1 MNQTFHFDFN
11 HLGKSQDQQMFF
23 KVRGSLYPL
32 LPHNSSTLA
41 EAAKTNKAAA
51 MLLKSKPE
59 ALTHFAQIGT
69 EHFFKDRLTRIQVV
83 GYADDEDPENYL
95 PPLYHVAYVPH
106 IDDYISYFSRL
117 TKKTGL
123 FAPPSLHAYGLTA
136 MPDDDP
142 WQHLIDQYNLQGP
155 VDVANFIAGQHP
167 MTMSNKPQTHL
178 AMLHEHI
185 FPTFKTDPDSIAQ
198 CNNIIFL
205 AQTIKAQGQ
214 PGANSGFARVR
225 QSTDSHGNKMT
236 FGYDLDKRKVGDAVL
251 IYDLTKET
259 NSSAS
264 AAAAKPVQTSR
275 NDPQFKN
282 QTWSVNQGQSSYD
295 IANQEAAGNNAKI
308 RGLAAAAAGS
318 SYSVSPNTST
328 HGVSVDQGSISFD
341 DSNNFSI
348 NANNNFLRIVGAYVE
363 FFSDAEMKNSINLD
377 TLSGFTWPENMPS
390 AFRDTFESSSKKYL
404 KMISSVNT
412 ILGIPMPTSP
422 TTLKFPWPG
431 QAQGA
436 RLQFGGVG
444 TWNYDK
450 NIVWPGFI
458 ETGIFDFGI
467 PVFMMASQAMIT
479 DTQWYKEFIE
489 DSDKVWSAIAL
500 AFSAGSVAFGVDAA
514 FIQGL
519 TTALFTFGDIIA
531 GILVSKA
538 LAALSAKILERV
550 AASEMAESV
559 PFVGWVLRIAS
570 VALDGVEI
578 AVSLGEVLSSPAVIE
593 VEVKRQMTFDFNL
606 HPDPAHGE
614 AGKPET
620 AIWPAVADHYRI
632 LVNYQNGT
640 GFEAKG
646 QVPLTKQGGSSNSAI
661 PVSFIVPW
669 GGKLQ
674 VLAMVYSKSG
684 WLCGKYQSDWL
695 DAVPDSLATGIK
707 TKDGNIK
714 ELLVPLTVDTQYN
727 FMQKISYS
735 DKLNHYWFGKS
746 AGATVPT
753 DTVSS
758 LNPGNEGNNIAALS
772 NITINETAYVMGYT
786 WQASGENIP
795 LENNPGPDSG
805 QMFVFQNLSV
815 LSDPESRMKFP
826 PFGFKTKPGLAYD
839 IYGGSPDLAGPLNFV
854 IDTRNATAGY
864 VRLVNLLDG
873 SNTFD
878 LNSGQSYGIFSLGDI
893 DDLAVHPNGY
903 LIAVNW
909 ASHKMQILKLSDEA
923 VDDAAAP
930 QAMLLSGKGV
940 EQGLLNGP
948 LALAISPDAKIYIL
962 ESLNNRVQAFDI
974 AGNPA
979 PSFPGQQLFTIS
991 KGGTMAP
998 ELDQKTAP
1006 PALIEAFI
1014 SNGATNLF
1022 GINDADS
1029 SMRTV
1034 LDAGVMTQAVLDAFS
1049 ANMIYLAYQQ
1059 DSKGHILP
1067 DPAQTSFITVV
1078 IKGSQWNITD
1088 PTRNYV
1094 YILTLNGNT
1103 IQVQDQFTNTE
1114 LIILQKGN
1122 SWQLKDLAGGDSF
1135 LLTLN
1140 GNDLQV
1146 AQYLS
1151 YFSSN
1156 PFNEQLNY
1164 CDIAIESK
1172 GYVYVLSFTGDPSTG
1187 AIPNTA
1193 YVLDVYT
1200 PQGVH
1205 LFRSPDSALSPSNDM
1220 EYVAAG
1226 KITLDLWR
1234 NLFAMN
1240 YEKLSG
1246 PAGRTEPSV
1255 SQWIPTP
1262 PLFSIVA
1269 STANVATFDSL
1280 DIKQISALLIS
1291 EGLTLSANASCIAVQ
1306 AGAQWSLNDTGN
1318 SKKYDVI
1325 NSIGQ
1330 IYVYNIQS

>member
-1 MNQTFHFDFN
+1 MNQIFHFDFN
-11 HLGKSQDQQMFF
+11 HLVKLQDQQMFF

-32 LPHNSSTLA
+32 VPHNSLTLA
-41 EAAKTNKAAA
+41 EATKTNKAAA
-51 MLLKSKPE
+51 RLLSSKPE
-59 ALTHFAQIGT
+59 ALTHFARIDT

-83 GYADDEDPENYL
+83 GNTDDGDPQNYL
-95 PPLYHVAYVPH
+95 PPLYHVSYVPH
-106 IDDYISYFSRL
+106 IDDYASYFSRL
-117 TKKTGL
+117 TKKLGM
-123 FAPPSLHAYGLTA
+123 FAPSALHAYGLTA
-136 MPDDDP
+136 VPDDDP

-167 MTMSNKPQTHL
+167 MTMSSKPQTHL

-185 FPTFKTDPDSIAQ
+185 YPTLKTDPDSIAQ

-205 AQTIKAQGQ
+205 ARTIKSQGQ
-214 PGANSGFARVR
+214 PGANSGFARVK
-225 QSTDSHGNKMT
+225 QSTDSHGKIMT
-236 FGYDLDKRKVGDAVL
+236 FGYDLDKRKVGDPVL

-259 NSSAS
+259 NASAS

-282 QTWSVNQGQSSYD
+282 QTWTVNQGQSSYD
-295 IANQEAAGNNAKI
+295 IANQEAVDNNTKI
-308 RGLAAAAAGS
+308 RNLAVAATGS
-318 SYSVSPNTST
+318 SYSVSPNTSI
-328 HGVSVDQGSISFD
+328 HGISVDQASISFD
-341 DSNNFSI
+341 NSNNFSI
-348 NANNNFLRIVGAYVE
+348 NSNNNFLRIVGAYVE
-363 FFSDAEMKNSINLD
+363 FFSDAEMKKSINLD
-377 TLSGFTWPENMPS
+377 TLAGFTWPENMPS
-390 AFRDTFESSSKKYL
+390 AFREAFESSSKKFL
-404 KMISSVNT
+404 KMVSSVNT

-422 TTLKFPWPG
+422 TPLKFPWPEE
-431 QAQGA
+431 AQGA
-436 RLQFGGVG
+436 RLQFGGAG

-467 PVFMMASQAMIT
+467 PVLMMASQAMIT
-479 DTQWYKEFIE
+479 DTQWYKEFVE
-489 DSDKVWSAIAL
+489 DSDKVWAAIAL

-514 FIQGL
+514 FVQGL
-519 TTALFTFGDIIA
+519 GTALFTFGDIIA

-538 LAALSAKILERV
+538 LAALSAKILERI

-559 PFVGWVLRIAS
+559 PFVGWVMRIAS
-570 VALDGVEI
+570 VALDGIEI

-593 VEVKRQMTFDFNL
+593 VEVKRQMTFDFKL

-614 AGKPET
+614 AGNPKT

-640 GFEAKG
+640 GFEAKNK
-646 QVPLTKQGGSSNSAI
+646 VPLTPQGGSSNSPI

-695 DAVPDSLATGIK
+695 DAVPDSLSTGIK
-707 TKDGNIK
+707 AVEGNIK
-714 ELLVPLTVDTQYN
+714 ELLVPLTMDTQYN

-735 DKLNHYWFGKS
+735 DQKKHYWFGKS
-746 AGATVPT
+746 AGASVPT
-753 DTVSS
+753 DTVSN
-758 LNPGNEGNNIAALS
+758 LNSGNEGNNIAALS
-772 NITINETAYVMGYT
+772 NITINETAYVIGYT
-786 WQASGENIP
+786 WQASGVNIP
-795 LENNPGPDSG
+795 LENTPGPDSG

-815 LSDPESRMKFP
+815 LSNPECRMKFP

-854 IDTRNATAGY
+854 IDTRNASAGY
-864 VRLVNLLDG
+864 VRLVDLLDK

-878 LNSGQSYGIFSLGDI
+878 LNSGKSYGTFSLGDI

-909 ASHKMQILKLSDEA
+909 ASHKMQILKLSDVE
-923 VDDAAAP
+923 VEDASAP

-948 LALAISPDAKIYIL
+948 IALAISPDANIYIL

-979 PSFPGQQLFTIS
+979 PSFPGQQLFRVS
-991 KGGTMAP
+991 NGSAMAP
-998 ELDQKTAP
+998 ELDQKTVP

-1014 SNGATNLF
+1014 SNGAANLF
-1022 GINDADS
+1022 QINDADS
-1029 SMRTV
+1029 GMRTV
-1034 LDAGVMTQAVLDAFS
+1034 LDGGVMTQAVLDAFS
-1049 ANMIYLAYQQ
+1049 TNMIYLAYRL
-1059 DSKGHILP
+1059 DTKGNILP

-1078 IKGSQWNITD
+1078 TKGSQWNITD
-1088 PTRNYV
+1088 PSRNFV
-1094 YILTLNGNT
+1094 YILTLTGNT

-1114 LIILQKGN
+1114 LIILQKGD
-1122 SWQLKDLAGGDSF
+1122 SWQLKDLAGGESF

-1140 GNDLQV
+1140 GNDVQV
-1146 AQYLS
+1146 TQYLS
-1151 YFSSN
+1151 YFSTN
-1156 PFNEQLNY
+1156 PRNEQLNY
-1164 CDIAIESK
+1164 CDLAIESK
-1172 GYVYVLSFTGDPSTG
+1172 GYVYVLAFTGDPSTG

-1200 PQGVH
+1200 PQGKH
-1205 LFRSPDSALSPSNDM
+1205 LFRSPDSNLSPSTDM

-1262 PLFSIVA
+1262 PLVSIA
-1269 STANVATFDSL
+1269 AIKANVATFDSL
-1280 DIKQISALLIS
+1280 DITQISTLLK
-1291 EGLTLSANASCIAVQ
+1291 GLNLSAGASCIVVQ
-1306 AGAQWSLNDTGN
+1306 AGEQWSLDDTGN

-1330 IYVYNIQS
+1330 LYVYNIQS